1 MNRFWELFI
10 KGMPI
15 GMSNTLP
22 GISGGTIAL
31 VLKIYDE
38 LVHSIKKIKIK
49 FLIPVIL
56 GAVAGVFIGSSII
69 ITLFNNYPIFVTAF
83 LLGLILA
90 SSKVTFQ
97 EVDTYDILKI
107 IFGLAGFAIAFM
119 YSAEASN
126 SVNINN
132 ISLIKY
138 FAGGALGSVAMIL
151 PGISGGTILVM
162 MGLYQ
167 SVLAA
172 ISGLNLVIIIVFG
185 LGILTGLLIFSWLL
199 SYLLD
204 NYRSSL
210 MAFLTGLILGSTRSV
225 IPAQFNI
232 IAVLGLVL
240 GIMVIYYL
248 LKIE

>member
-172 ISGLNLVIIIVFG
+172 ISGLNLVIIIVFV

>member
-56 GAVAGVFIGSSII
+56 GAVAGVFIGSNII
-69 ITLFNNYPIFVTAF
+69 ITLFKNYPIFVTAF

-97 EVDTYDILKI
+97 EVDTFNILKV
-107 IFGLAGFAIAFM
+107 IFGITGFVIAFM

-126 SVNINN
+126 TVNINN

-185 LGILTGLLIFSWLL
+185 VGILTGLLIFSWLL

-232 IAVLGLVL
+232 IAVLGLLL

>member
-1 MNRFWELFI
+1 MSRFWELFI

-38 LVHSIKKIKIK
+38 LVHSIKKINIK
-49 FLIPVIL
+49 FLFPVIL
-56 GAVAGVFIGSSII
+56 GAVVGVFIGSSII
-69 ITLFNNYPIFVTAF
+69 ITLFENYPIFVTSF
-83 LLGLILA
+83 LLGLILTSA
-90 SSKVTFQ
+90 KVTFQ
-97 EVDTYDILKI
+97 EVDSFGILKI
-107 IFGLAGFAIAFM
+107 IFAIAGFIVAFM
-119 YSAEASN
+119 YSAEARSA
-126 SVNINN
+126 VNINN

-172 ISGLNLVIIIVFG
+172 ITGFNLIIITVFG
-185 LGILTGLLIFSWLL
+185 VGVLTGLLIFSWLL

-225 IPAQFNI
+225 IPTQFSI
-232 IAVLGLVL
+232 TAVLGLIL
-240 GIMVIYYL
+240 GIIVIYYL
-248 LKIE
+248 IKVE

>member
-56 GAVAGVFIGSSII
+56 GAVTGVFIGSSII

-97 EVDTYDILKI
+97 EIDTFNILKVM
-107 IFGLAGFAIAFM
+107 FGIAGFVIAFM

-126 SVNINN
+126 TVNINN

-162 MGLYQ
+162 MGLYH

-172 ISGLNLVIIIVFG
+172 ISGLNLVIITVFG
-185 LGILTGLLIFSWLL
+185 LGILSGLLIFSWLL

-210 MAFLTGLILGSTRSV
+210 MALLTGLILGSTRSV

-232 IAVLGLVL
+232 IAVLGLIL
-240 GIMVIYYL
+240 GILVIYYL
-248 LKIE
+248 LMIE

>member
-56 GAVAGVFIGSSII
+56 GAVTGVFIGSSII

-97 EVDTYDILKI
+97 EVDTFDILKI

-172 ISGLNLVIIIVFG
+172 ISGLNLVIITVFG
-185 LGILTGLLIFSWLL
+185 LGILSGLLIFSWLL

-210 MAFLTGLILGSTRSV
+210 MALLTGLILGSTRSV

-232 IAVLGLVL
+232 IAVLGLIL
-240 GIMVIYYL
+240 GILVIYYL
-248 LKIE
+248 LMIE

>member
-56 GAVAGVFIGSSII
+56 GAVVGVFIGSSII

-97 EVDTYDILKI
+97 EIDTFNILKVM
-107 IFGLAGFAIAFM
+107 FGIAGFVIAFM

-126 SVNINN
+126 TVNINN

-162 MGLYQ
+162 MGLYH

-172 ISGLNLVIIIVFG
+172 ISGLNLVIITVFG
-185 LGILTGLLIFSWLL
+185 LGILSGLLIFSWLL

-210 MAFLTGLILGSTRSV
+210 MALLTGLILGSTRSV

-232 IAVLGLVL
+232 IAVLGLIL
-240 GIMVIYYL
+240 GILVIYYL
-248 LKIE
+248 LMIE

>member
-97 EVDTYDILKI
+97 EIDTFNILKVM
-107 IFGLAGFAIAFM
+107 FGIAGFIIAFM

-126 SVNINN
+126 TVNINN

-162 MGLYQ
+162 MGLYH

-172 ISGLNLVIIIVFG
+172 ISGLNLVIITVFG
-185 LGILTGLLIFSWLL
+185 LGILSGLLIFSWLL

-210 MAFLTGLILGSTRSV
+210 MALLTGLILGSTRSV

-232 IAVLGLVL
+232 IAVLGLIL
-240 GIMVIYYL
+240 GILVIYYL
-248 LKIE
+248 LMIE

>member
-1 MNRFWELFI
+1 MNRFWELFL
-10 KGMPI
+10 KGIPI

-38 LVHSIKKIKIK
+38 LVNSIKKINIK
-49 FLIPVIL
+49 FLIPIIL
-56 GAVAGVFIGSSII
+56 GAVAGVFIGSNLI
-69 ITLFNNYPIFVTAF
+69 ITLFKSYPIFVTSF

-90 SSKVTFQ
+90 SSKVTYTEIGKINFF
-97 EVDTYDILKI
+97 KI
-107 IFGLAGFAIAFM
+107 ILAILGFFIAFM
-119 YSAEASN
+119 YSAEAGSTAD
-126 SVNINN
+126 IND
-132 ISLIKY
+132 IALIKY

-172 ISGLNLVIIIVFG
+172 ISGFNIIIIMVFG
-185 LGILTGLLIFSWLL
+185 FGILTGLLLFAWFL
-199 SYLLD
+199 SYLL
-204 NYRSSL
+204 NNFRSSL

-225 IPAQFNI
+225 IPAEFKFNTI
-232 IAVLGLVL
+232 IGIIL
-240 GIMVIYYL
+240 GIIVIYYL
-248 LKIE
+248 IKVE